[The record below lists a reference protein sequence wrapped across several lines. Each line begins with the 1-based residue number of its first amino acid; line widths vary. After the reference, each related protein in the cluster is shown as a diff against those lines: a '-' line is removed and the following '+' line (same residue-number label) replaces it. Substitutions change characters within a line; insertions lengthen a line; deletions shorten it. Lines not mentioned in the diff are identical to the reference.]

1 MAKISEMAYTAYRK
15 FVRNRMYSKALDVLS
30 ASYADDIPATYP
42 YIKQFRQAMAT
53 LARGG
58 SEKAME
64 LIRRSYLLTAK
75 DCFDD
80 YCTFLEWDRPLKN
93 RFYAPRRKQLLPV
106 VNALQSLADDQL
118 DLLCISMPPGVGKA
132 LANDTPVLTRSGW
145 KQHGDLAVGD
155 EVIGADGEYKRVLAV
170 HPKCVLD
177 RVVEFSNGER
187 IQCHARHEWTVYSRG
202 AREYKTL
209 ETQQLEGRSLE
220 YGGEHGK
227 RGHRY
232 AYQLPPHIVIG
243 EEKELFSPYF
253 LGVWLGDGTNTT
265 PTITNHVSDY
275 AIIEKIAEEGYSP
288 RHKYTQDRQPGT
300 VWYNYDIRQELHKY
314 GMCYDRRRT
323 EKHIPEEYLTASI
336 RQRLELLAG
345 LIDTDGTLQGSKY
358 TFTTCDTELRD
369 SFVELLSTF
378 GWRACVT
385 VHKPCVSSSGIV
397 GRKDTYCI
405 SFTPDRRVPCAIE
418 RKRNKEP
425 HKQRAIAISKI
436 GKTEPKEGNCITV
449 EGGVYLVG
457 KTMIPTHNSALSM
470 FFLTWLAGRKPEE
483 GILSGSH
490 NASFLRGMYEEILRI
505 LDPDGEYN
513 FAEIFP
519 AAKVVRTNALD
530 MKIDVERAQRFS
542 TFQMASIGGG
552 NAGKVRAV
560 QLLYCDDLIEG
571 IEEALSR
578 DRLDKKWNLYSTDL
592 RQRKQGGCKELH
604 IATRWSI
611 TDIIG
616 RLQVEY
622 NNNKR
627 AAFIS
632 VPALND
638 KDESNFDYG
647 GSIGFTTQFY
657 HDMRD
662 LMDEASFNA
671 LYQNSPIERTGVLYN
686 ADELRRYFELPSE
699 EPDAVWAVCDTKD
712 KGDDYY
718 VMPIAYQYG
727 QDFYIERI
735 ICDNKTPEAVLPR
748 LVATLMAHH
757 VKQCRFESNAA
768 GGQIAEKVKEKLKE
782 QGGITNITTKY
793 STAGKDTRILVDSS
807 YVKEHFLFKASD
819 KYDYDYKIAM
829 NFLTSY
835 SMVGK
840 NKHDDVPDAFSMLA
854 NFVQGSRTT
863 IAVVMKR
870 PF

>member
-1 MAKISEMAYTAYRK
+1 MAKMKDMAYSAYRK
-15 FVRNRMYSKALDVLS
+15 FVRHRMYSKALDVLE
-30 ASYADDIPATYP
+30 ASYAEDIEATYP
-42 YIKQFRQAMAT
+42 YIKQFRGAMVMMAKN
-53 LARGG
+53 G
-58 SEKAME
+58 SKSAME
-64 LIRRSYLLTAK
+64 LLRRSYKMTAR

-93 RFYAPRRKQLLPV
+93 RFYAPRRKQLMPV
-106 VNALQSLADDQL
+106 VNALQSLADDNL
-118 DLLCISMPPGVGKA
+118 DLLCVSMPPGVGK
-132 LANDTPVLTRSGW
+132 
-145 KQHGDLAVGD
+145 
-155 EVIGADGEYKRVLAV
+155 
-170 HPKCVLD
+170 
-177 RVVEFSNGER
+177 
-187 IQCHARHEWTVYSRG
+187 
-202 AREYKTL
+202 
-209 ETQQLEGRSLE
+209 
-220 YGGEHGK
+220 
-227 RGHRY
+227 
-232 AYQLPPHIVIG
+232 
-243 EEKELFSPYF
+243 
-253 LGVWLGDGTNTT
+253 
-265 PTITNHVSDY
+265 
-275 AIIEKIAEEGYSP
+275 
-288 RHKYTQDRQPGT
+288 
-300 VWYNYDIRQELHKY
+300 
-314 GMCYDRRRT
+314 
-323 EKHIPEEYLTASI
+323 
-336 RQRLELLAG
+336 
-345 LIDTDGTLQGSKY
+345 
-358 TFTTCDTELRD
+358 
-369 SFVELLSTF
+369 
-378 GWRACVT
+378 
-385 VHKPCVSSSGIV
+385 
-397 GRKDTYCI
+397 
-405 SFTPDRRVPCAIE
+405 
-418 RKRNKEP
+418 
-425 HKQRAIAISKI
+425 
-436 GKTEPKEGNCITV
+436 
-449 EGGVYLVG
+449 
-457 KTMIPTHNSALSM
+457 SALSM

-513 FAEIFP
+513 FSEVFP
-519 AAKVVRTNALD
+519 GKGVVRTNALD
-530 MKIDVERAQRFS
+530 MKIDLERAQRFS

-611 TDIIG
+611 MDIIG
-616 RLQVEY
+616 RLQIEY
-622 NNNKR
+622 NKNSR
-627 AAFIS
+627 AAFIA
-632 VPALND
+632 VPALNEN
-638 KDESNFDYG
+638 DESNFDYG

-686 ADELRRYFELPSE
+686 ADELRRFFELPNE

-727 QDFYIERI
+727 QDFYIERF

-748 LVATLMAHH
+748 LVSALISHH

-768 GGQIAEKVKEKLKE
+768 GGQIAVKVKEKVKE
-782 QGGITNITTKY
+782 QGGLTNITTKY

-807 YVKEHFLFKASD
+807 YVKEHFLFRAAE

-840 NKHDDVPDAFSMLA
+840 NKHDDVPDALSMLA

-863 IAVVMKR
+863 IAMVLKR